1 MARRNQMDDFMVGG
15 SRGPSANRPDPN
27 AGRRPGDP
35 YIIAQDSRPVGTEG
49 LSQNEIKQFEDFLN
63 VSGRGDKIR
72 NRTNISGRDAAKLAR
87 MQFDQFRNLQRGG
100 DYAPSLKP
108 GMTVPGGTIARRP
121 EARGG
126 LAGFL
131 GRGGFLGNFLGDIGG
146 NAPKTIQ
153 ASGGSGR
160 RGRGS
165 FINLNTGRSSAI
177 NPNVGRDDN
186 VLSRMI
192 TERPSANVPAGGIM
206 NNFPIMDNLIETRPA
221 SFDEL
226 SDKPASPTV
235 TAQPGGTI
243 AGTDMTRMGEGAD
256 LTDAFTDI
264 PKAVEQPVSTVDT
277 MTDFDRAL
285 SDAIALQTAAQDAA
299 DATELAEINMLMRGR
314 ELADRDARNQALQQ
328 SIGQAVAAAQV
339 RDAERAAALDAVNQ
353 AALEETRRQA
363 ALEALFTEAGL
374 ENMVGDG
381 PVLELPPG
389 TDPIDDFDML
399 TLGTTPMPPADSPYT
414 EKLEEIFTERDLGDI
429 NFMREI
435 DKGVIE
441 PALIE
446 SMVPPA
452 PETVLT
458 PTSATREVTVG
469 DERARLIG
477 EERTRQEIENQLVSQ
492 GVSRPQARMRANK
505 AVYGFG
511 DATPRTGMAIARGAD
526 PLAAA
531 FEAGLPPL

>member
-1 MARRNQMDDFMVGG
+1 MSRRSQLDDFKVGG
-15 SRGPSANRPDPN
+15 SRGPSARNRPDPN

-35 YIIAQDSRPVGTEG
+35 YIIAQDSRPVYDEG
-49 LSQNEIKQFEDFLN
+49 LSDSEFQQFQDFLN
-63 VSGRGDKIR
+63 VSGRGAKIA
-72 NRTNISGRDAAKLAR
+72 NRFDLEDRTQKRQAEKLAR

-108 GMTVPGGTIARRP
+108 GMRVPGGTIQRVP
-121 EARGG
+121 QEGG

-131 GRGGFLGNFLGDIGG
+131 GRGGFIGNFLGDIGG
-146 NAPKTIQ
+146 NAPRTIRPVD
-153 ASGGSGR
+153 SGPSGR
-160 RGRGS
+160 RARGS
-165 FINLNTGRSSAI
+165 FNLNTGQVKPTLSDDEIFNKLIKRAT
-177 NPNVGRDDN
+177 NVAD
-186 VLSRMI
+186 
-192 TERPSANVPAGGIM
+192 ANVPAGGIM
-206 NNFPIMDNLIETRPA
+206 DNFIPA
-221 SFDEL
+221 KPADFDEL
-226 SDKPASPTV
+226 SDLPAPPTV

-243 AGTDMTRMGEGAD
+243 AGTDMTGIGEGAD
-256 LTDAFTDI
+256 LTDVFTDI
-264 PKAVEQPVSTVDT
+264 PRAVEQPVSTVDT

-328 SIGQAVAAAQV
+328 SIGQAVAAAQI
-339 RDAERAAALDAVNQ
+339 RDAERAAALDLVNQ
-353 AALEETRRQA
+353 AASDEARRQA

-381 PVLELPPG
+381 PMLELPPG

-399 TLGTTPMPPADSPYT
+399 TLGTTPLPTTAAIDFMPPDP
-414 EKLEEIFTERDLGDI
+414 L
-429 NFMREI
+429 
-435 DKGVIE
+435 IE
-441 PALIE
+441 TNPLSEFIGQTVDAAPAL
-446 SMVPPA
+446 PPA

-492 GVSRPQARMRANK
+492 GVSRPQARMRANR

>member
-1 MARRNQMDDFMVGG
+1 MSRRSQMDDFLVGG
-15 SRGPSANRPDPN
+15 EFGPDPRNRPDPN
-27 AGRRPGDP
+27 RNRRPGDP
-35 YIIAQDSRPVGTEG
+35 YIIAQDSRPVGFEG
-49 LSQNEIKQFEDFLN
+49 LNEDQEQQMRNFLTL
-63 VSGRGDKIR
+63 SGRGDKIA
-72 NRTNISGRDAAKLAR
+72 NRTNIGDRQKAKLAR

-108 GMTVPGGTIARRP
+108 GMRVPGGTIQRVP
-121 EARGG
+121 QEGG

-131 GRGGFLGNFLGDIGG
+131 GRGGFLGNFLADLGG
-146 NAPKTIQ
+146 NAPRTIRPVD
-153 ASGGSGR
+153 SGPSGR
-160 RGRGS
+160 RARGS
-165 FINLNTGRSSAI
+165 FNLNTGQVKPTLS
-177 NPNVGRDDN
+177 DDEIFDRLIKRATS
-186 VLSRMI
+186 VAD
-192 TERPSANVPAGGIM
+192 ANIPAGG
-206 NNFPIMDNLIETRPA
+206 IMDNLIETRPA

-226 SDKPASPTV
+226 SDLPAPPTV

-243 AGTDMTRMGEGAD
+243 TGTDPTTFAETGMDTPFLGPIAEGTGDFSTTRTAD
-256 LTDAFTDI
+256 
-264 PKAVEQPVSTVDT
+264 TVDEFEKLLAESLVAQAAAKSAARD
-277 MTDFDRAL
+277 TDQQLAAANTRAL
-285 SDAIALQTAAQDAA
+285 VA
-299 DATELAEINMLMRGR
+299 DAVA
-314 ELADRDARNQALQQ
+314 NQRAT
-328 SIGQAVAAAQV
+328 
-339 RDAERAAALDAVNQ
+339 DAERAAALDLVNQ
-353 AALEETRRQA
+353 AASDEARRQA

-381 PVLELPPG
+381 PMLELPPG

-399 TLGTTPMPPADSPYT
+399 TLGTTPMPAADSPYT
-414 EKLEEIFTERDLGDI
+414 EELEEIFTERDLGNI

-446 SMVPPA
+446 SMMPPA

-492 GVSRPQARMRANK
+492 GVDRARARMRANR

>member
-1 MARRNQMDDFMVGG
+1 M
-15 SRGPSANRPDPN
+15 
-27 AGRRPGDP
+27 
-35 YIIAQDSRPVGTEG
+35 
-49 LSQNEIKQFEDFLN
+49 
-63 VSGRGDKIR
+63 
-72 NRTNISGRDAAKLAR
+72 
-87 MQFDQFRNLQRGG
+87 
-100 DYAPSLKP
+100 
-108 GMTVPGGTIARRP
+108 
-121 EARGG
+121 
-126 LAGFL
+126 
-131 GRGGFLGNFLGDIGG
+131 
-146 NAPKTIQ
+146 
-153 ASGGSGR
+153 
-160 RGRGS
+160 
-165 FINLNTGRSSAI
+165 
-177 NPNVGRDDN
+177 
-186 VLSRMI
+186 
-192 TERPSANVPAGGIM
+192 
-206 NNFPIMDNLIETRPA
+206 IETRPA

-243 AGTDMTRMGEGAD
+243 AGPAPATTFAETGMDTPFLGPIAEGTGDFSTTRTAD
-256 LTDAFTDI
+256 
-264 PKAVEQPVSTVDT
+264 TVDE
-277 MTDFDRAL
+277 FEKL
-285 SDAIALQTAAQDAA
+285 
-299 DATELAEINMLMRGR
+299 LAETLV
-314 ELADRDARNQALQQ
+314 AQ
-328 SIGQAVAAAQV
+328 AAAQSAARDTDQQLAAANTRALV
-339 RDAERAAALDAVNQ
+339 ADAVANQRATDAERAAALDLVNQ
-353 AALEETRRQA
+353 AALEESRRQA
-363 ALEALFTEAGL
+363 ALDALFTEAGL
-374 ENMVGDG
+374 ENVVGDG
-381 PVLELPPG
+381 PMLELPPG

-399 TLGTTPMPPADSPYT
+399 TLGTTPMPTADSPYT

-446 SMVPPA
+446 SMMPPA

-492 GVSRPQARMRANK
+492 GVSRPQARMRANR

>member
-1 MARRNQMDDFMVGG
+1 MARARQMDDFMVGG
-15 SRGPSANRPDPN
+15 RRGPSARNRPDPN

-49 LSQNEIKQFEDFLN
+49 LSQNEIRQFEDFLN

-100 DYAPSLKP
+100 DYAPSLTP
-108 GMTVPGGTIARRP
+108 GMRVPGGTIQRVP
-121 EARGG
+121 QEGG

-131 GRGGFLGNFLGDIGG
+131 GRGGFLGNFLADISG

-165 FINLNTGRSSAI
+165 FNLNTGQTSAARK
-177 NPNVGRDDN
+177 PTLSDDQIFDSLIKRATT
-186 VLSRMI
+186 VAD
-192 TERPSANVPAGGIM
+192 ANIPTGGIM
-206 NNFPIMDNLIETRPA
+206 DNVAAPVDAPVSITTQPSGAISGQVSEIGMDTPFLGPISENMPVEPPV
-221 SFDEL
+221 S
-226 SDKPASPTV
+226 
-235 TAQPGGTI
+235 TA
-243 AGTDMTRMGEGAD
+243 
-256 LTDAFTDI
+256 
-264 PKAVEQPVSTVDT
+264 EQPVSTVDT

-285 SDAIALQTAAQDAA
+285 SDAIALQTAARDAA

-328 SIGQAVAAAQV
+328 SIGQAVADAQI

-381 PVLELPPG
+381 PMLELPPG

-399 TLGTTPMPPADSPYT
+399 TLGTTPVPPAESPYT
-414 EKLEEIFTERDLGDI
+414 PELEEIFTERDLGNMSFNESVD
-429 NFMREI
+429 R
-435 DKGVIE
+435 DVIE
-441 PALIE
+441 PAVALMSSRLIPGSAPLPLPTGGVDFDTMPFFE
-446 SMVPPA
+446 SSFLVDRPMDRFVDPDA
-452 PETVLT
+452 VN
-458 PTSATREVTVG
+458 A
-469 DERARLIG
+469 RARL
-477 EERTRQEIENQLVSQ
+477 NQNARRAGVGMGGRGRITSRVPLRVSP
-492 GVSRPQARMRANK
+492 S
-505 AVYGFG
+505 YFG
-511 DATPRTGMAIARGAD
+511 D
-526 PLAAA
+526 LS
-531 FEAGLPPL
+531 

>member
-1 MARRNQMDDFMVGG
+1 
-15 SRGPSANRPDPN
+15 
-27 AGRRPGDP
+27 
-35 YIIAQDSRPVGTEG
+35 
-49 LSQNEIKQFEDFLN
+49 
-63 VSGRGDKIR
+63 
-72 NRTNISGRDAAKLAR
+72 
-87 MQFDQFRNLQRGG
+87 
-100 DYAPSLKP
+100 
-108 GMTVPGGTIARRP
+108 
-121 EARGG
+121 
-126 LAGFL
+126 
-131 GRGGFLGNFLGDIGG
+131 
-146 NAPKTIQ
+146 
-153 ASGGSGR
+153 
-160 RGRGS
+160 
-165 FINLNTGRSSAI
+165 
-177 NPNVGRDDN
+177 
-186 VLSRMI
+186 MI
-192 TERPSANVPAGGIM
+192 TKRPSANVPAGGIM
-206 NNFPIMDNLIETRPA
+206 GNFPIMDNLVETRPA

-226 SDKPASPTV
+226 SDKPAPPTV
-235 TAQPGGTI
+235 TTQPGGTI
-243 AGTDMTRMGEGAD
+243 TGTDATRLGTGAD
-256 LTDAFTDI
+256 LTDVFTDI

-339 RDAERAAALDAVNQ
+339 RDAERAAALDLVNQ
-353 AALEETRRQA
+353 AASDEARRQA

-381 PVLELPPG
+381 PMLELPPG

-414 EKLEEIFTERDLGDI
+414 DKLEEIFTERDLENMSFNESVDRDI
-429 NFMREI
+429 I
-435 DKGVIE
+435 DPVVAAMSSRLTPGSAPLPLPTGGVDFDTIPLSE
-441 PALIE
+441 FIGQTVGAELPLT
-446 SMVPPA
+446 SSSPFLTPPA
-452 PETVLT
+452 PVTVVT

-492 GVSRPQARMRANK
+492 GVSRPQARMRANR

>member
-1 MARRNQMDDFMVGG
+1 MDDFMVGG

-27 AGRRPGDP
+27 ADRRPGDP

-49 LSQNEIKQFEDFLN
+49 LSQNEIQQFEDFLN

-165 FINLNTGRSSAI
+165 FNLNTGQTSAI
-177 NPNVGRDDN
+177 NPDVGRRD

-192 TERPSANVPAGGIM
+192 TERPSANIPTGGIV

-243 AGTDMTRMGEGAD
+243 AGPAPATTFAETGMDTPFLGPIAEGTGDFSTTRTAD
-256 LTDAFTDI
+256 
-264 PKAVEQPVSTVDT
+264 TVDE
-277 MTDFDRAL
+277 FEKL
-285 SDAIALQTAAQDAA
+285 
-299 DATELAEINMLMRGR
+299 LAETLV
-314 ELADRDARNQALQQ
+314 AQ
-328 SIGQAVAAAQV
+328 AAAQSAARDTDQQLANANTRALV
-339 RDAERAAALDAVNQ
+339 ADAVANQRATDAERAAALNLVNQ
-353 AALEETRRQA
+353 AALEESRRQA

-381 PVLELPPG
+381 PMLELPPG

-399 TLGTTPMPPADSPYT
+399 TLGTTPMPQAESPYT
-414 EKLEEIFTERDLGDI
+414 PELEDIFTERDLS
-429 NFMREI
+429 NMPYMRGI
-435 DKGVIE
+435 QKGVIE
-441 PALIE
+441 PALTDYMDE
-446 SMVPPA
+446 LGLASMAGPTDTDGVGMYGRGRITSRVP
-452 PETVLT
+452 L
-458 PTSATREVTVG
+458 R
-469 DERARLIG
+469 
-477 EERTRQEIENQLVSQ
+477 VSP
-492 GVSRPQARMRANK
+492 S
-505 AVYGFG
+505 YFG
-511 DATPRTGMAIARGAD
+511 D
-526 PLAAA
+526 LS
-531 FEAGLPPL
+531 